1 MQFSLN
7 IHAEFS
13 LFFYMFF
20 LVRGGGV
27 VFGVLV
33 LCFVVVR
40 AEAKMETPVDGISAS
55 LVSISFQFSIVVCL
69 ICLCSMA
76 VAVVQLAC
84 VVL

>member
-1 MQFSLN
+1 M
-7 IHAEFS
+7 
-13 LFFYMFF
+13 
-20 LVRGGGV
+20 
-27 VFGVLV
+27 LV

-40 AEAKMETPVDGISAS
+40 AEAKMEALVDGISAS